1 MAITAL
7 TLLKLSDTFNTL
19 KDRINEIITKIN
31 KVDLEQNRL
40 VLTNVSTQP
49 IINASMVADTT
60 VIWVDGDTDPP
71 ELKIT
76 INPSDTAGSAT
87 TYTLDK
93 TAV

>member
-7 TLLKLSDTFNTL
+7 TSLKLSDTFNTL

-31 KVDLEQNRL
+31 KVDLEQSRL
-40 VLTNVSTQP
+40 VLTTATSQP
-49 IINASMVADTT
+49 I
-60 VIWVDGDTDPP
+60 TDANMAANSAVLWIDDSVSPA
-71 ELKIT
+71 LVKIT

>member
-76 INPSDTAGSAT
+76 IDKGGSQDTYKITKT
-87 TYTLDK
+87 T
-93 TAV
+93 V